1 MDESFSDIYI
11 VITVTRIHV
20 MGVVHT
26 SRGVLSRGWRFV
38 LLTNLV
44 VDTTHPGTA
53 TIRFKGGAGA
63 KAPTLPRRIPPNA
76 LLIPSTS
83 VTISIRVNPRFSLD
97 LRSELTH
104 HVSFVRSESKLL

>member
-1 MDESFSDIYI
+1 
-11 VITVTRIHV
+11 

-63 KAPTLPRRIPPNA
+63 KAPTLPRRIPPE
-76 LLIPSTS
+76 
-83 VTISIRVNPRFSLD
+83 RFVNPLD
-97 LRSELTH
+97 IGH
-104 HVSFVRSESKLL
+104 YIDQGQPSFLS

>member
-11 VITVTRIHV
+11 VITVTRIHI

-83 VTISIRVNPRFSLD
+83 VTISIRVNLTRLVS